1 MPHARRARLDRNTSS
16 KSPRSRVTLLSLW
29 RSRRAARD
37 RKVSPLPAQ
46 PPLPRPIQR
55 LKRLQRWSAIV
66 AIVSISLAVLVYGQ
80 TVQLQ
85 NAWSMDYRK
94 LQNLQ
99 RQERD
104 LRVALEVLKDQVARQ
119 AEAADSTMQSPDPKQ
134 LIFLKPTG
142 EAATTE
148 RSPNAPPAI
157 PPVTG
162 AERAA
167 TDPKPIGY

>member
-1 MPHARRARLDRNTSS
+1 MPTARRARLDRNTRP
-16 KSPRSRVTLLSLW
+16 KAPRSRVTLLSLW

-37 RKVSPLPAQ
+37 RKVSPLP
-46 PPLPRPIQR
+46 PKSPLPEPIQR

-66 AIVSISLAVLVYGQ
+66 AVVSIALAVLVYAQ

-119 AEAADSTMQSPDPKQ
+119 AEAPDSTLQPPNPKQ
-134 LIFLKPTG
+134 LIFLKPTS
-142 EAATTE
+142 EPATTE
-148 RSPNAPPAI
+148 RSPNSPAAI

-162 AERAA
+162 AESLG